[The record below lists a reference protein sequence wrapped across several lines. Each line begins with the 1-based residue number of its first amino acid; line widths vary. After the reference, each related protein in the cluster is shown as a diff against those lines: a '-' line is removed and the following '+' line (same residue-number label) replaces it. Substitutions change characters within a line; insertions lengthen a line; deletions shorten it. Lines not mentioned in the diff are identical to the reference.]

1 MYFIIIKEKNKRNYC
16 TVPLRHNIQM
26 LHIKIAQ
33 NTKIRHQILTAMGQ
47 YKRMCPS
54 SIYRLRHMFISRA
67 VSSVARCHSVEG
79 EWCKFT
85 SSLTRRNIWHS
96 DGCEEVDESL
106 LYFPGGL
113 QLFILGVHSRLWW
126 WCVWCRLDMHTLIYT
141 RTRKDWCDRWL
152 QETAV
157 GHLAGGTG
165 VQAGCWGFM
174 FMCWGCPNR
183 PILCFCFLCS
193 VICQNKHKHN
203 IYLFKI
209 NISHLLVA
217 SPTHQACIL
226 CIRLCEFVLHFL
238 YLQLLIIV

>member
-1 MYFIIIKEKNKRNYC
+1 MQIHFLFNTQKHLA
-16 TVPLRHNIQM
+16 LRWM
-26 LHIKIAQ
+26 WRSGRK
-33 NTKIRHQILTAMGQ
+33 
-47 YKRMCPS
+47 S
-54 SIYRLRHMFISRA
+54 
-67 VSSVARCHSVEG
+67 
-79 EWCKFT
+79 
-85 SSLTRRNIWHS
+85 
-96 DGCEEVDESL
+96 
-106 LYFPGGL
+106 
-113 QLFILGVHSRLWW
+113 FILSWWPTAIYFRCTQQAVVMMCLW
-126 WCVWCRLDMHTLIYT
+126 CLDMHTLINT

-193 VICQNKHKHN
+193 VICQNKHN

-226 CIRLCEFVLHFL
+226 CLRLCEFVLHFL
-238 YLQLLIIV
+238 YNFRYLQLLIIV